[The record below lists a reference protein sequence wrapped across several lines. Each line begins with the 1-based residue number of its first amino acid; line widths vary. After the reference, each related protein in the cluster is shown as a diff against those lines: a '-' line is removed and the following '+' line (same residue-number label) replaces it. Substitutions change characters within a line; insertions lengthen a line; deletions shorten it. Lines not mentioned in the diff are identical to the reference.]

1 MDFITSGWGHGLLLG
16 LLVVTGAPL
25 IWRTIV
31 GMTQG
36 DFAADVV
43 ASLAIIAAVAL
54 GQPIPGLVVVLM
66 QRGGE
71 LLERRAAG
79 RASRA
84 VELLEQSAPRTAHRL
99 GPGGGVD
106 VKVDDLALGDLVV
119 VRPGELVPAD
129 GGVESG
135 SSHIDTAGLTGEPV
149 PVRVGP
155 GDLLASGSIN
165 QESPLTVRITALASE
180 SQYARIVALVR
191 TAEASKAPIQRVAD
205 RAAVW
210 FTPLTLLVAASA
222 WLISGDALRV
232 LSVLVVATPCPLIL
246 ATPVAVIGGLNR
258 AARHG
263 ILFRDGGAVE
273 RIGDVDAV
281 ILDKTGTLTIGMPTL
296 MGVEPLALP
305 EDEVLALAAAVE
317 RGSGHLLARTVVS
330 SADQRGLPTLA
341 ATRVHETAGRGVRGV
356 VGGRDVAVGS
366 RAFVRDEYPD
376 LADVSVDGTGGMRS
390 LVVVDGVPGGT
401 LLWDDQLRPGAAQA
415 VEELQQ
421 LGVDHVA
428 LRSGDSNENSR
439 TIAAKVG
446 IADVAGEQR
455 PEDKAR
461 EVERL
466 EAAGH
471 RVLMVG
477 DGTNDAPAL
486 ATARVGVALAAQG
499 AGISAEA
506 ADVVLLRDDIAL
518 LPLAIRIGRRTLRI
532 ARQSIGVGLGLS
544 GAAMI
549 AAALGYIPP
558 VAGALYQEAV
568 DVAVILNAVRASRGP
583 HGEA

>member
-1 MDFITSGWGHGLLLG
+1 LDVVTGSVGHWLLLG

-25 IWRTIV
+25 VWRTLV
-31 GMTQG
+31 GMAQG

-71 LLERRAAG
+71 LLEQRAAG

-99 GPGGGVD
+99 GPDGGAD
-106 VKVDDLALGDLVV
+106 VKVDDLVLGDMVV
-119 VRPGELVPAD
+119 VRPGALVPAD
-129 GGVESG
+129 GVVESG
-135 SSHIDTAGLTGEPV
+135 SSHLDTASLTGEPL
-149 PVRVGP
+149 PTRVHP
-155 GDLLASGSIN
+155 GDQVASGSIN
-165 QESPLTVRITALASE
+165 QESPLTIRITALASE

-191 TAEASKAPIQRVAD
+191 SAEASKAPIQRLAD
-205 RAAVW
+205 RAAEW
-210 FTPLTLLVAASA
+210 FTPLTVLVAAVA
-222 WLISGDALRV
+222 WLMSGDPLRV

-281 ILDKTGTLTIGMPTL
+281 ILDKTGTLTDGTPTL
-296 MGVEPLALP
+296 LGVVPLALP
-305 EDEVLALAAAVE
+305 ADDVLALAAAVE
-317 RGSGHLLARTVVS
+317 RGSGHLLARTVVR
-330 SADQRGLPTLA
+330 AAEQRKLPQLT
-341 ATRVHETAGRGVRGV
+341 ATDVRESAGRGVRGIA
-356 VGGRDVAVGS
+356 GDRDVAVGS
-366 RAFVRDEYPD
+366 LVYVHAEFPH
-376 LADVSVDGTGGMRS
+376 LAQLAGDGAGGVQAHVIVDS
-390 LVVVDGVPGGT
+390 VPGGI
-401 LLWDDQLRPGAAQA
+401 LLWTDQLRPGAAQA
-415 VEELQQ
+415 VMDLRQ
-421 LGVDHVA
+421 LGVARVA
-428 LRSGDSNENSR
+428 LRSGDSDENSR
-439 TIAAKVG
+439 AVAARVG
-446 IADVAGEQR
+446 ITDVAGDQR

-461 EVERL
+461 DVARF
-466 EAAGH
+466 EAEGH

-532 ARQSIGVGLGLS
+532 AKQSIGVGLGLS

-583 HGEA
+583 RGE

>member
-1 MDFITSGWGHGLLLG
+1 MEFFTNGAGQWILMA
-16 LLVVTGAPL
+16 LLVLTGAPL
-25 IWRTIV
+25 VWRTVI
-31 GMTQG
+31 GMFRG

-84 VELLEQSAPRTAHRL
+84 VEMLEQSAPRTAHRL
-99 GPGGGVD
+99 GPDGGAD
-106 VKVDDLALGDLVV
+106 VNVDDLLLGDRVV

-129 GGVESG
+129 GEVTAG
-135 SSHIDTAGLTGEPV
+135 SSHLDTASLTGEPV
-149 PVRVGP
+149 PARVVP
-155 GDLLASGSIN
+155 GDHVASGSIN
-165 QESPLTVRITALASE
+165 QESPLTIRITALASE

-191 TAEASKAPIQRVAD
+191 SAEASKAPIQRLAD

-210 FTPLTLLVAASA
+210 FTPLTLLVAAAA
-222 WLISGDALRV
+222 WFLSGDALRV

-296 MGVEPLALP
+296 TAVQPMALP
-305 EDEVLALAAAVE
+305 EDEVLSLAAAVE

-330 SADQRGLPTLA
+330 ASDQRNLPSLP
-341 ATRVHETAGRGVRGV
+341 ATNVRETAGRGVRGTV
-356 VGGRDVAVGS
+356 DGHDVAVGS
-366 RAFVRDEYPD
+366 VAYVRGEFPQLATIPD
-376 LADVSVDGTGGMRS
+376 DGAGGMQS
-390 LVVVDGVPGGT
+390 LVVVNGVPGGA
-401 LLWDDQLRPGAAQA
+401 LLWDDQLRPGAADA
-415 VEELQQ
+415 VDDLRR

-428 LRSGDSNENSR
+428 LRSGDSDKNSR
-439 TIAAKVG
+439 SIAARVG

-461 EVERL
+461 EVARL
-466 EAAGH
+466 ESEGH

-486 ATARVGVALAAQG
+486 ATSRVGVALAAQG

-549 AAALGYIPP
+549 AAALGYVPP
-558 VAGALYQEAV
+558 VAGALYQEAI

-583 HGEA
+583 RGGD

>member
-1 MDFITSGWGHGLLLG
+1 MG
-16 LLVVTGAPL
+16 LLVLTGAPL
-25 IWRTIV
+25 VWRTLV
-31 GMTQG
+31 GMARG

-43 ASLAIIAAVAL
+43 ASLAIVAAVAL

-71 LLERRAAG
+71 LLEKRAAG

-84 VELLEQSAPRTAHRL
+84 VEMLEQLAPRIAHRL
-99 GPGGGVD
+99 GSVGETD
-106 VKVDDLALGDLVV
+106 VNVDDLVPGDVV
-119 VRPGELVPAD
+119 LVRPGELVPAD
-129 GGVESG
+129 GVVEAG
-135 SSHIDTAGLTGEPV
+135 SSHLDTASLTGEPV
-149 PVRVGP
+149 PARVGP
-155 GDLLASGSIN
+155 GESVASGSIN
-165 QESPLTVRITALASE
+165 QESPLTVRIAAPAAE
-180 SQYARIVALVR
+180 SHYARIVALVR
-191 TAEASKAPIQRVAD
+191 SAEASKAPIQRLAD

-210 FTPLTLLVAASA
+210 FTPLAVLVAGGA
-222 WLISGDALRV
+222 WALSGDALRM

-281 ILDKTGTLTIGMPTL
+281 ILDKTGTLTVGMPVLT
-296 MGVEPLALP
+296 GVEAMTMP
-305 EDEVLALAAAVE
+305 EDEVLSLAAAVE
-317 RGSGHLLARTVVS
+317 RGSGHLLARTVVN
-330 SADQRGLPTLA
+330 AAERRNLPVPA
-341 ATRVHETAGRGVRGV
+341 ATGVRETAGRGVRGHAA
-356 VGGRDVAVGS
+356 GRDVAVGS
-366 RAFVRDEYPD
+366 RAFVLDEFPSLAGQAPD
-376 LADVSVDGTGGMRS
+376 GARGMQA
-390 LVVVDGVPGGT
+390 LVVVDGAVAGA
-401 LLWDDQLRPGAAQA
+401 LEWDDQLRPGAARA
-415 VEELQQ
+415 VEELQG
-421 LGVDHVA
+421 LGVNHVT
-428 LRSGDSNENSR
+428 LRSGDSHDNSHAV
-439 TIAAKVG
+439 AAMVG
-446 IADVAGEQR
+446 ITDVMGEQL

-461 EVERL
+461 EVQRL
-466 EAAGH
+466 DALGH

-486 ATARVGVALAAQG
+486 ATARVGVALAGQG

-518 LPLAIRIGRRTLRI
+518 LPLAIRIGRRTLGI
-532 ARQSIGVGLGLS
+532 AKQSIVVGLGLS

-549 AAALGYIPP
+549 AAALGYVPP

-583 HGEA
+583 RGEE

>member
-1 MDFITSGWGHGLLLG
+1 MIAGSTLGWLLLG

-25 IWRTIV
+25 VWRTLV
-31 GMTQG
+31 GMTRG

-43 ASLAIIAAVAL
+43 ASLAIVAAVAL

-71 LLERRAAG
+71 LLEKRAAG

-84 VELLEQSAPRTAHRL
+84 VAMLEQLAPRIAHRL
-99 GPGGGVD
+99 GSDGETDVNVD
-106 VKVDDLALGDLVV
+106 ALAVGDLVL

-129 GGVESG
+129 GVVESG
-135 SSHIDTAGLTGEPV
+135 SSHLDTASLTGEPV
-149 PVRVGP
+149 PARVGP
-155 GDLLASGSIN
+155 GDTVASGSIN
-165 QESPLTVRITALASE
+165 QESPLTVRITAPASE
-180 SQYARIVALVR
+180 SHYARIVALVR
-191 TAEASKAPIQRVAD
+191 SAEASKAPIQRLAD

-210 FTPLTLLVAASA
+210 FTPLTVLVAAGA
-222 WLISGDALRV
+222 WAFSGDALRM

-273 RIGDVDAV
+273 RVGDVNAV
-281 ILDKTGTLTIGMPTL
+281 ILDKTGTLTVGMPVLTGIEA
-296 MGVEPLALP
+296 MTLP
-305 EDEVLALAAAVE
+305 EDEVLTLAAAVE

-330 SADQRGLPTLA
+330 A
-341 ATRVHETAGRGVRGV
+341 AERRNLSVPVPSGVRETAGRGVRGQV
-356 VGGRDVAVGS
+356 AGRDVAVGS
-366 RAFVRDEYPD
+366 WAFVHDEFPGITG
-376 LADVSVDGTGGMRS
+376 LPTDGAGGMRS
-390 LVVVDGVPGGT
+390 LVIVDGATAGT
-401 LLWDDQLRPGAAQA
+401 LLWNDQLRPGAAQS
-415 VEELQQ
+415 VDELER
-421 LGVDHVA
+421 LGVRHVA
-428 LRSGDSNENSR
+428 LRSGDSHENSQA
-439 TIAAKVG
+439 IAAMVG
-446 IADVAGEQR
+446 ITDVKGEQL

-466 EAAGH
+466 ESQGH

-532 ARQSIGVGLGLS
+532 AKQSIGVGLGLS

-549 AAALGYIPP
+549 AAALGYVPP

-568 DVAVILNAVRASRGP
+568 DLAVILNAVRASRGP
-583 HGEA
+583 RGEG

>member
-1 MDFITSGWGHGLLLG
+1 MQWLLMG
-16 LLVVTGAPL
+16 LLVGLGAPL
-25 IWRTIV
+25 VWRTLV
-31 GMTQG
+31 GMAHG
-36 DFAADVV
+36 EFAADVV

-99 GPGGGVD
+99 GSGGGADVNVD
-106 VKVDDLALGDLVV
+106 ELLLDDLVL
-119 VRPGELVPAD
+119 VRPGALIPAD
-129 GGVESG
+129 GVVEAG
-135 SSHIDTAGLTGEPV
+135 SSHLDTASLTGEPV
-149 PVRVGP
+149 PARVQP
-155 GDLLASGSIN
+155 GDQVASGSIN

-191 TAEASKAPIQRVAD
+191 SAEASKAPIQRLAD

-210 FTPLTLLVAASA
+210 FTPLTLLVAAIA
-222 WLISGDALRV
+222 WLMSGDPLRV

-273 RIGDVDAV
+273 RIGEVDAV
-281 ILDKTGTLTIGMPTL
+281 ILDKTGTLTEGMPTL
-296 MGVEPLALP
+296 LDIRPLSLP
-305 EDEVLALAAAVE
+305 ADEVLTLAAAVE

-330 SADQRGLPTLA
+330 AADQRGLPRLIPTDV
-341 ATRVHETAGRGVRGV
+341 RETAGRGVRGIA
-356 VGGRDVAVGS
+356 GGRDVAVGS
-366 RAFVRDEYPD
+366 LAYVRAEFPN
-376 LADVSVDGTGGMRS
+376 LTQ
-390 LVVVDGVPGGT
+390 LPVDGVGAVHAHVMVDGQPGGT
-401 LLWDDQLRPGAAQA
+401 LVWADQLRPGAAEA
-415 VEELQQ
+415 VAELRQ
-421 LGVDHVA
+421 LGVERVA
-428 LRSGDSNENSR
+428 LRSGDSSENSR
-439 TIAAKVG
+439 TLANSVG
-446 IADVAGEQR
+446 ITDVAGDQR
-455 PEDKAR
+455 PEDKAQ

-466 EAAGH
+466 EAEGH

-532 ARQSIGVGLGLS
+532 AKQSIGVGLGLS

-549 AAALGYIPP
+549 AAALGYVPP
-558 VAGALYQEAV
+558 IAGALYQEAV

-583 HGEA
+583 HGAE

>member
-1 MDFITSGWGHGLLLG
+1 MQWLLLG

-25 IWRTIV
+25 VWRTLV
-31 GMTQG
+31 GMAQG

-43 ASLAIIAAVAL
+43 ASMAIVAAVAL

-71 LLERRAAG
+71 LLEHRAAG

-99 GPGGGVD
+99 GPDGGAD
-106 VKVDDLALGDLVV
+106 VKVDDLALGDVVV

-129 GGVESG
+129 GVVESG
-135 SSHIDTAGLTGEPV
+135 SSHLDTASLTGEPV
-149 PVRVGP
+149 PARVHAGEQV
-155 GDLLASGSIN
+155 ASGSIN
-165 QESPLTVRITALASE
+165 QESPLIIRITALASE

-191 TAEASKAPIQRVAD
+191 SAEASKAPIQRLAD

-210 FTPLTLLVAASA
+210 FTPLTLLVAAVA
-222 WLISGDALRV
+222 WLMSGDPLRV

-273 RIGDVDAV
+273 RIGDVDTV
-281 ILDKTGTLTIGMPTL
+281 LLDKTGTLTEGMPTL
-296 MGVEPLALP
+296 LGVEPLALP
-305 EDEVLALAAAVE
+305 ADDVLALAAAVE
-317 RGSGHLLARTVVS
+317 RGSGHLLARTVVRA
-330 SADQRGLPTLA
+330 ADQRDLPRLT
-341 ATRVHETAGRGVRGV
+341 ATGVRETAGRGVRGMA
-356 VGGRDVAVGS
+356 GDRDVAVGS
-366 RAFVRDEYPD
+366 LAYVRDEYPN
-376 LADVSVDGTGGMRS
+376 LAGLPVDGTGG
-390 LVVVDGVPGGT
+390 VQAHVIVDSVPGGR
-401 LLWDDQLRPGAAQA
+401 LLWADQLRPGAAQA
-415 VEELQQ
+415 VAELRQ
-421 LGVDHVA
+421 LGVTRVA
-428 LRSGDSNENSR
+428 LRSGDSDENSR
-439 TIAAKVG
+439 AVAASVG
-446 IADVAGEQR
+446 ITDVAGDQR
-455 PEDKAR
+455 PEDKAQD
-461 EVERL
+461 VERF
-466 EAAGH
+466 EAKGH

-486 ATARVGVALAAQG
+486 ATARVGVALATQG

-532 ARQSIGVGLGLS
+532 AKQSIGVGLGLS

-549 AAALGYIPP
+549 AAALGYVPP

-583 HGEA
+583 QGE